1 MRWVVSKLQIGIL
14 ALAAACAASA
24 VPRYIGVISADGG
37 LWVDSAGVSDHAT
50 VFEGSIVETTDAPA
64 TVQIGKTVRVLLDTN
79 SRAQVYADHLLL
91 ERGRGQLDRGSNY
104 RVEAQTLRV
113 MSGSAQSRAVVAING
128 SGTVEVGSLNGD
140 VRVTKA
146 DGVRVANL
154 EPGNSVALRLEQG
167 RDTTILTGCVAK
179 TGKAYLMRDDVSAV
193 VVELRGD
200 ALAAQTG
207 QRVQVT
213 GKVVASKGAVGPADF
228 MVRAAKLKV
237 LETGCSTATG
247 PLESGSRAR
256 MAPVPHAGVMG
267 AGVGGPPRT
276 VIAGVGVTAG
286 NAGAVN
292 AVQSHGH
299 RKPHRPHKPPISKG
313 R

>member
-1 MRWVVSKLQIGIL
+1 MECVVSKLQIGIL

-24 VPRYIGVISADGG
+24 VPRYIGVISAEGG

-91 ERGRGQLDRGSNY
+91 ERGRGQLDSGSNY

-128 SGTVEVGSLNGD
+128 SGAVEVGSLKGD
-140 VRVTKA
+140 LRVA
-146 DGVRVANL
+146 NAGGVRVANVGA
-154 EPGNSVALRLEQG
+154 GNSIELRLEQG
-167 RDTTILTGCVAK
+167 RDTAILTGCVAK
-179 TGKAYLMRDDVSAV
+179 TGRAYVMRDEVSAV
-193 VVELRGD
+193 LVELRG
-200 ALAAQTG
+200 AEMASQSG
-207 QRVQVT
+207 KHVQVT
-213 GKVVASKGAVGPADF
+213 GQVVSSKGAVHAADF
-228 MVRAAKLKV
+228 AVRAAKLKV

-247 PLESGSRAR
+247 PLESSSRAR
-256 MAPVPHAGVMG
+256 VTPMPQASGMG
-267 AGVGGPPRT
+267 PGLSGSPRT
-276 VIAGVGVTAG
+276 VIAGVGVSAS
-286 NAGAVN
+286 NSRAVN

-299 RKPHRPHKPPISKG
+299 KPHRPHKPPISKG

>member
-1 MRWVVSKLQIGIL
+1 MECGVSKLQVGIL

-24 VPRYIGVISADGG
+24 VPRYIGVISAEGG

-64 TVQIGKTVRVLLDTN
+64 TVQIGNTVRVLLDAN

-104 RVEAQTLRV
+104 RLEARTLRV
-113 MSGSAQSRAVVAING
+113 MPGAAESRAVVAIKE
-128 SGTVEVGSLNGD
+128 SGAVEVGSLHGD
-140 VRVTKA
+140 VRVTNA
-146 DGVRVANL
+146 DGVRVANV

-167 RDTTILTGCVAK
+167 RDAAILTGCVAK
-179 TGKAYLMRDDVSAV
+179 AGRAYLLRDEVSAV
-193 VVELRGD
+193 IVELRG
-200 ALAAQTG
+200 AEMASQSG
-207 QRVQVT
+207 KHVQVT
-213 GKVVASKGAVGPADF
+213 GQVVSSKGAVGPADF
-228 MVRAAKLKV
+228 VVQAAKLKV
-237 LETGCSTATG
+237 LETGCATTAG
-247 PLESGSRAR
+247 PAGSSSRAR
-256 MAPVPHAGVMG
+256 VIPTPHAGVIASG
-267 AGVGGPPRT
+267 LGGPPQT

-286 NAGAVN
+286 HGGAVN

-299 RKPHRPHKPPISKG
+299 RNPHRPHKPPISKG